1 MKKIIIKT
9 ILSILTFIFLGQVTE
24 AQTTYQVNGRTLLL
38 QNGVYSEI
46 RAHDTILI
54 DKDNIV
60 VKFLPTLESVGIA
73 ELENVHGLS
82 KKYKLL
88 DQGYHFKL
96 PPNVDFI
103 IAVNSVLNTTEVE
116 AVYFGY
122 LFKGNTA
129 NIISQNTYRNGI
141 NDSISTKV
149 GTGSG
154 RWEPNDKHKF
164 ESWEL
169 KKTRVF
175 FDGYSNEDEYAWNYS
190 VGAPNIIVAVIDNG
204 LVWDDNDFTPDNN
217 LGYDYFDDDP
227 DVSPMIPDGFD
238 IEMGTSKASIIAGR
252 TANEHALC
260 GIAGGFY
267 TGESS
272 PPITLMILRAM
283 QNNGEYQLSMAIFE
297 SIIHAADGGARIIN
311 LGFSIDDEDPLI
323 ASAISYASNKGVVIF
338 SPTGDKGESK
348 TEISWPARRD
358 DVIAVGGT
366 NWQDSKADWF
376 RDLTR
381 YSSQW
386 GEFTEIS
393 LPAEN
398 IEVLD
403 IFGPDGITAGS
414 SQTSTTDI
422 ACAMASGIAA
432 LMLSVNPCLTPDEI
446 RDLLIQSCEKVGGY
460 EYDWNLAKPGHSK
473 ALGYGR
479 VDAYQAVLAAMNL
492 VEPGMD
498 ITQNTTWDKPKYFNS
513 NVVVKTGA
521 TLTVQSTV
529 KFDEQVRLIVE
540 KGGTL
545 VVDGGKLTSRCKKW
559 DGIIVAGDDLLPQSP
574 ETNQGKVA
582 IINNGTIENAM
593 CGVRLCIPNDGKSSF
608 DLYGGGGILWAEG
621 ASFLNCNTAISFAP
635 YQYDNSSRII
645 LSSFSVDDKLA
656 PETGFAGF
664 IKMNSVNDIV
674 IKGCAFENNC
684 EVIRNTG
691 IGINAYNSNF
701 TVDQMCRDNADNPC
715 PPEFQVNSKF
725 ALLDYGIY
733 AENIATSKL
742 VNVYHSDF
750 NGNIHSIYGSALILP
765 EFIWNNFFV
774 WDNQPTPAYGLYL
787 NNCNMY
793 HVEKN
798 SFLGNDAKPNN
809 NIGVYIRNSGGDEN
823 YIYNNSFE
831 KLKYA
836 SVADGINR
844 SSLAQTGLCF
854 KCNDFV
860 NCVNDIIVPLPDPN
874 YVSINHGIRSYQ
886 GKPGSSSTDAAGNTF
901 STNGTLNFGNYLNP
915 ITYVVHQYKLPSE
928 TKIIPDPRT
937 TNTVGL
943 QGNASTTYTKQGS
956 CPPWNA
962 GDSPESLKEQMAIA
976 TTGMQATEMQLAAFT
991 DGGDTEALNDV
1002 VQTAQTGS
1010 SLTLYED
1017 LLATSPYLSDT
1028 VMKSGIGRTDVLPD
1042 AMLRDILVA
1051 NPQSAKSGDVMQALD
1066 ERTVPLP
1073 DEMKEE
1079 VLAGIDIFASKDML
1093 NGQLAAY
1100 NDQWGRAYSHL
1111 ATIYAADTILTRAN
1125 DSLAQ
1130 LYNTTATPA
1139 AKYSLALLEAD
1150 RGNTAAATQAVAAAA
1165 NQFALRAE
1173 ELNVNVAY
1181 GQLVEQL
1188 IAMYSDYADYISADS
1203 LSLTNLASLALN
1215 DVYLPGAV
1223 ARNILHAAG
1232 LLDYA
1237 EPINLGISAKSR
1249 KYSSQNTDNPFAT
1262 KANKLFD
1269 LVISPNPAKDYC
1281 IASYL
1286 LPADSEN
1293 ASIIITTL
1301 TGVKLFE
1308 AKLKD
1313 KRNSIVIPMT
1323 NLPRGMVIVQLMES
1337 DRSVSSCNVILN

>member
-46 RAHDTILI
+46 TAHDTILI
-54 DKDNIV
+54 DRDNIV
-60 VKFLPTLESVGIA
+60 VKFAEGLETVGIA
-73 ELENVHGLS
+73 KLEDVQGHIN
-82 KKYKLL
+82 KYQLL
-88 DQGYHFKL
+88 DNQYHFKL
-96 PPNVDFI
+96 STLVDYVTEI
-103 IAVNSVLNTTEVE
+103 NTILATTEV
-116 AVYFGY
+116 VGVTFGHINKMKN
-122 LFKGNTA
+122 FNVTRTTGQSDST
-129 NIISQNTYRNGI
+129 QNGKQVLCSLAPIDEGTSSPWNLTI
-141 NDSISTKV
+141 TKI
-149 GTGSG
+149 TCDFYNNWDQS
-154 RWEPNDKHKF
+154 
-164 ESWEL
+164 
-169 KKTRVF
+169 
-175 FDGYSNEDEYAWNYS
+175 AWDLS
-190 VGAPNIIVAVIDNG
+190 VGNSDIIVAVVDNG
-204 LVWDDNDFTPDNN
+204 LVWEDADFAPDNQI
-217 LGYDYFDDDP
+217 GYDFLDEDA
-227 DVSPMIPDGFD
+227 DVTPTVPGLPPSGFE
-238 IEMGTSKASIIAGR
+238 IEMGTATASIIAAR
-252 TANEHALC
+252 TSNQHALY
-260 GIAGGFY
+260 GVAGGYF
-267 TGESS
+267 TDQTT
-272 PPITLMILRAM
+272 PPIKLMILRAL
-283 QNNGEYQLSMAIFE
+283 QDNYYINTIAAYK
-297 SIIHAADGGARIIN
+297 SIVYAAQHGARIIN
-311 LGFSIDDEDPLI
+311 LGWWFEEEIPLI
-323 ASAISYASNKGVVIF
+323 ANAISYAHDKGVVMF
-338 SPTGDKGESK
+338 SPTGDNGNFIEGV
-348 TEISWPARRD
+348 SWPARRD

-366 NWQDSKADWF
+366 DWQDHLATWYADVP
-376 RDLTR
+376 LI
-381 YSSQW
+381 SQN
-386 GEFTEIS
+386 GVDAEIS
-393 LPAEN
+393 LPAKN
-398 IEVLD
+398 VLIRD
-403 IFGPDGITAGS
+403 IFGYNGVTPS
-414 SQTSTTDI
+414 NSYTSTTNI

-479 VDAYQAVLAAMNL
+479 VDAYQAVFAAMNL

-498 ITQNTTWDKPKYFNS
+498 ITQNITWDKPKYFNS

-545 VVDGGKLTSRCKKW
+545 VVDGGKLTSRCKNW

-701 TVDQMCRDNADNPC
+701 TVDQMCRDNGDNPC

-750 NGNIHSIYGSALILP
+750 NGNIHSIYGSALVLP

-798 SFLGNDAKPNN
+798 SFLGNDATPNN

-844 SSLAQTGLCF
+844 SSQAQTGLCF
-854 KCNDFV
+854 KCNDFA

-886 GKPGSSSTDAAGNTF
+886 GKPGSANTDAAGNTF

-915 ITYVVHQYKLPSE
+915 LTYVVHQYNSGY
-928 TKIIPDPRT
+928 KIIPAPRT

-943 QGNASTTYTKQGS
+943 QGNPNTTYTKQGS
-956 CPPWNA
+956 CPPWND
-962 GDSPESLKEQMAIA
+962 GDSPESLKEQMATA
-976 TTGMQATEMQLAAFT
+976 TNGLEATEVQLAAFT
-991 DGGDTEALNDV
+991 DGGDTEALNNV

-1010 SLTLYED
+1010 SLSLYED

-1051 NPQSAKSGDVMQALD
+1051 NPQSAKSGDVMQTLD
-1066 ERTVPLP
+1066 DRTVPLP

-1125 DSLAQ
+1125 DSLAF
-1130 LYNTTATPA
+1130 LFNATASPA
-1139 AKYSLALLEAD
+1139 AKYSLALLEAN
-1150 RGNTAAATQAVAAAA
+1150 RGNATAATQALAAAA
-1165 NQFALRAE
+1165 NQFALTAE

-1181 GQLVEQL
+1181 GQLVGQL
-1188 IAMYSDYADYISADS
+1188 IAMYSDHADYISADS
-1203 LSLTNLASLALN
+1203 LSLTNLNSLAVV
-1215 DVYLPGAV
+1215 DDYQPGAV

-1232 LLDYA
+1232 LLVYS
-1237 EPINLGISAKSR
+1237 EPINLDISAKS
-1249 KYSSQNTDNPFAT
+1249 SFVTQNSNVKPLSGKNNKAT
-1262 KANKLFD
+1262 NLE
-1269 LVISPNPAKDYC
+1269 VYPNPASDYC
-1281 IASYL
+1281 IAKY
-1286 LPADSEN
+1286 N
-1293 ASIIITTL
+1293 
-1301 TGVKLFE
+1301 TGSTMGNNSLQISTVTGTKVISL
-1308 AKLKD
+1308 KLKD
-1313 KRNSIVIPMT
+1313 QYNSVVVSLNNIAKGTYIVSLLVDGII
-1323 NLPRGMVIVQLMES
+1323 LQSAQLS
-1337 DRSVSSCNVILN
+1337 IN